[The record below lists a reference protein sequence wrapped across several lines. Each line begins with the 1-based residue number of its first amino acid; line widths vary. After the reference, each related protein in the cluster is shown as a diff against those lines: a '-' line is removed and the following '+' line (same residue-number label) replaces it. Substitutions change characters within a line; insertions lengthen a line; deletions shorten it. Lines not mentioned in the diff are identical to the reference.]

1 MTTKRAPAVAGRI
14 LLQDICRLIEEV
26 RSAVATMVN
35 TGLTI
40 LYWRMGQRIHD
51 EILKCEPAGYGE
63 EMVATRSRPLIQDY
77 GGGCTRTTL

>member
-14 LLQDICRLIEEV
+14 LLPDICRLIEEV

-40 LYWRMGQRIHD
+40 LYWHIGQRIHD
-51 EILKCEPAGYGE
+51 EILKGEPAGYGE
-63 EMVATRSRPLIQDY
+63 EIVATPSRQLIQDY
-77 GGGCTRTTL
+77 GGGCARTTL